1 MTKRK
6 GLRTKVGSGA
16 ARTNESALA
25 SARLHPQQDGAT
37 IAAESDPRLF
47 VESLEKGLRIL
58 SLFDSSRPALTVS
71 EIGRVSG
78 MGRSAAQR
86 FVYTLER
93 LGYLRK
99 KPRSH
104 EYALTTRVLD
114 FASAYLGTDPIVSK
128 SAELLADLNERSGEV
143 VALVELDDTDIVIV
157 SRLASR
163 HPFSLSVVPG
173 MRFPAYCTSGGRAIL
188 AHMPA
193 DEAAAILA
201 RSERRAFTGRTLTEP
216 AVLMEELSKVRR
228 QGHALVEGETVSDA
242 MSVAVPIFDST
253 NRPVAA
259 VYVYCPLS
267 RWSRKTMER
276 TLLPALIRTGEE
288 FSRAIGGVHSRTSV
302 P

>member
-6 GLRTKVGSGA
+6 SLKTRAKGETAPA
-16 ARTNESALA
+16 AEPALA
-25 SARLHPQQDGAT
+25 SARLHALLDGAT
-37 IAAESDPRLF
+37 VAAESDPRLF

-71 EIGRVSG
+71 EIGRASG
-78 MGRSAAQR
+78 LGRSAAQR

-99 KPRSH
+99 RPRSH

-188 AHMPA
+188 AHMAPE
-193 DEAAAILA
+193 EAASVLA
-201 RSERRAFTGRTLTEP
+201 RSDRKAFTSRTLTDPE
-216 AVLMEELSKVRR
+216 ALMAELALVRR
-228 QGHALVEGETVSDA
+228 QGHATVEGETVSDA
-242 MSVAVPIFDST
+242 LSVAVPIFDST
-253 NRPVAA
+253 SRPVAA

-267 RWSRKTMER
+267 RWSRKTVKQN
-276 TLLPALIRTGEE
+276 LLPELLRTGEE
-288 FSRAIGGVHSRTSV
+288 FSRAIGGAHARMSV
-302 P
+302 